1 MKVAYCRKYVY
12 SLPPGHRFPME
23 KYSLLEKQLR
33 HQNIIDE
40 GDFFEPDLLN
50 EDVILLT
57 HTQQYLDKLN
67 TLSLTRKE
75 ERAIGFPVR
84 KSLIDRGK
92 AIANGTIQCALYALG
107 NRIGMNTAGGTHHA
121 FSDHG
126 EGFCVFND
134 FAVASNYL
142 LDQNVVGKILIVD
155 LDVHQGNGTA
165 HIFQN
170 ENRVF
175 TFSMHGANNYPLRKE
190 ESDLDIPLPDQTSD
204 TDYLEILSRTLP
216 KLIHE
221 ESPDLIFYLSGVDV
235 IGQDKLGRLGLT
247 IAGCRRRDDFVFTQC
262 AEHDIPVAVSMGGG
276 YASDIKLILEAH
288 TNTYKA
294 AVDIFG

>member
-1 MKVAYCRKYVY
+1 
-12 SLPPGHRFPME
+12 ME
-23 KYSLLEKQLR
+23 KYSLLEEQLR

-40 GDFFEPDLLN
+40 GDFFEPELLN

-57 HTQQYLDKLN
+57 HTKDYLDKLN
-67 TLSLTRKE
+67 TLALTRKE

-92 AIANGTIQCALYALG
+92 AIANGTIQCALHALE

-190 ESDLDIPLPDQTSD
+190 KSDLDIPLPDQTSD
-204 TDYLEILSRTLP
+204 SDYLDILSRSLP
-216 KLIHE
+216 ALIRE
-221 ESPDLIFYLSGVDV
+221 VGPDLILYLSGVDV
-235 IGQDKLGRLGLT
+235 IGEDKLGRLGMT
-247 IAGCRRRDDFVFTQC
+247 ITGCRRRDEVVFTQC